1 MHSIQILKLY
11 LVPNASNSTSIK
23 STRELYKASLDR
35 NANDRDALVSCLRGC
50 LTYQNNNTG
59 RPSAAKKNI
68 PIYIYIYV
76 HTTTTSL
83 PMLSTYLQDNTHY
96 QSSRVCVCVSIQGWT
111 GLYQPRRP
119 IKEILWKLNNS
130 VNEFSLH
137 IFFWDHQTCWIQ
149 VNKFRSFSFS
159 RIVGFDWFH

>member
-59 RPSAAKKNI
+59 RPSAAKKI
-68 PIYIYIYV
+68 FPYIYIYMYIL
-76 HTTTTSL
+76 L
-83 PMLSTYLQDNTHY
+83 PHHY
-96 QSSRVCVCVSIQGWT
+96 QCCQHIYKIILIINFRECAYVFQFRDEQVCINLEGQSR
-111 GLYQPRRP
+111 
-119 IKEILWKLNNS
+119 K
-130 VNEFSLH
+130 
-137 IFFWDHQTCWIQ
+137 FFG
-149 VNKFRSFSFS
+149 N
-159 RIVGFDWFH
+159 